1 MDSEG
6 GVRRRSTPTPLL
18 RARIAAPPR
27 AKRGKPANKDGK
39 PMADGRERVRATGA
53 AVYSDG
59 MKRIAI
65 VEDEPAIRANYAE
78 ALRRHGYEVA
88 AYANRADAITAF
100 RTRLPDLVLVD
111 IGLGEDIDGGFALT
125 RELRALSATLPIIFL
140 SARDSDFDIVA
151 GLRLGADDYLTK
163 DASLPHLAA
172 RLAALFRRSELS
184 TAPPSGE
191 DVLERGP
198 LALDLPRLTAHW
210 NGARVDLTLT
220 EFWMVHSLARFPG
233 HVKDRD
239 ALMRDASIVVDDSTI
254 TSHVKR
260 IRRKF
265 QAVDPAFDRIATVY
279 GMGYRWNPE

>member
-1 MDSEG
+1 MD
-6 GVRRRSTPTPLL
+6 
-18 RARIAAPPR
+18 
-27 AKRGKPANKDGK
+27 
-39 PMADGRERVRATGA
+39 A
-53 AVYSDG
+53 AVYSEG

-88 AYANRADAITAF
+88 AYANRADAMMAF
-100 RTRLPDLVLVD
+100 RTRLPDLALVD

-172 RLAALFRRSELS
+172 RLAALFRRSELM
-184 TAPPSGE
+184 AALPERE
-191 DVLERGP
+191 DILERGP
-198 LALDLPRLTAHW
+198 LALDVPRLTAHW
-210 NGARVDLTLT
+210 NGVRVGLTLT

-239 ALMRDASIVVDDSTI
+239 ALMRDANIVVDDSTI

-265 QAVDPAFDRIATVY
+265 QAVDPAFDHIATVY
-279 GMGYRWNPE
+279 GMGYRWNAE

>member
-1 MDSEG
+1 
-6 GVRRRSTPTPLL
+6 
-18 RARIAAPPR
+18 
-27 AKRGKPANKDGK
+27 
-39 PMADGRERVRATGA
+39 
-53 AVYSDG
+53 

-88 AYANRADAITAF
+88 AYANRADAMAAF
-100 RTRLPDLVLVD
+100 RARLPDLALVD

-172 RLAALFRRSELS
+172 RIAALFRRSELS
-184 TAPPSGE
+184 SALSTGE
-191 DVLERGP
+191 DVLERGS
-198 LALDLPRLTAHW
+198 LALDVPRLTAHW

-265 QAVDPAFDRIATVY
+265 QAVDPAFDHIATVY
-279 GMGYRWNPE
+279 GMGYRWNAE